1 VPKCRL
7 TKLSLPSEESGQSK
21 RSPLDPLN
29 RQVSQ
34 NRGRGET
41 MVAANGILHVHSRRE
56 AELEKT
62 RRIVS
67 TCGLY
72 LSRALTFVNGR
83 AAES

>member
-1 VPKCRL
+1 
-7 TKLSLPSEESGQSK
+7 
-21 RSPLDPLN
+21 
-29 RQVSQ
+29 
-34 NRGRGET
+34 

-83 AAES
+83 ARRVLILGNVIFYGFVKRGSI

>member
-1 VPKCRL
+1 
-7 TKLSLPSEESGQSK
+7 
-21 RSPLDPLN
+21 
-29 RQVSQ
+29 
-34 NRGRGET
+34 
-41 MVAANGILHVHSRRE
+41 VHSRRE

-83 AAES
+83 ARRVLILRNVIFYGFVKRGSI